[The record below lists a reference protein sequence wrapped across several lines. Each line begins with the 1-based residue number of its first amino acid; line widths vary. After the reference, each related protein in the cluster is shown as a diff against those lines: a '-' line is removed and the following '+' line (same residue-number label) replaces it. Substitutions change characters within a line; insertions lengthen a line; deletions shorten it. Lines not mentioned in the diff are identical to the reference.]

1 MSDLEEVVA
10 LMAKL
15 KESEKVLT
23 RSLATLQTEAHNVAS
38 AGKVIKSSQ
47 KVRSPIIRD
56 TRLLTISQI
65 ETLRASLTEKR
76 AKYIAAIDA
85 LEKDLHSKV
94 EAALKDRLRQ
104 QVYKNIKESLQA
116 QIDQKVREK
125 VRILPSAFSI
135 CRSLTASSWPI
146 FPPLF
151 ASRRPRTRSGWP
163 KSTCT
168 YIMRTSIKF
177 YPKSLR

>member
-1 MSDLEEVVA
+1 MCDLQELVA
-10 LMAKL
+10 LMASL
-15 KESEKVLT
+15 KESERVLT

-38 AGKVIKSSQ
+38 VGKVIKSSQ

-65 ETLRASLTEKR
+65 EDLRASLTDKR
-76 AKYIAAIDA
+76 AKHITAIDA
-85 LEKDLHSKV
+85 LEKDLQSKV

-135 CRSLTASSWPI
+135 YRSLTASSSPI

-151 ASRRPRTRSGWP
+151 ATRRARTRSGWP

-168 YIMRTSIKF
+168 STTRMSIKF
-177 YPKSLR
+177 YAKSLR